1 MVDHLN
7 VSYLYKKRGV
17 FYFTKRVP
25 CDVKSYYRSDRIVI
39 CLKTKSNVSAIRASK
54 SLYQRLDDYWTS
66 IRLTKMQVPAQHMLV
81 TKPPINSNSNAPLLS
96 EALTTYLKLKGEG
109 KDKIFIRGANRNIK
123 YVIELLGDL
132 PIDDYSSKDASKFR
146 DNLLDKGLLI
156 SSVKRVFSSIRSIIN
171 LSITEEGIN
180 CINAFSKTYM
190 PDKENV
196 EIRKPIPTKDI
207 KHIQSLCIEKDDDL
221 RWLIALL
228 SDSGMR
234 LGEGVGL
241 LKSDINLACE
251 IPHINLIPHP
261 WRRLKTKGSQRCI
274 PLVGASLWASRK
286 ILYNRNDSIFAFPRY
301 TTKDICNANSA
312 SAALNKWM
320 KEKLSKPYVIHGFR
334 HSFRDRLRAIECP
347 SDIIDQLGG
356 WRLKSVGQGYG
367 IGYEL
372 EVLIKWTSK
381 INQPA

>member
-54 SLYQRLDDYWTS
+54 SLFQKLDDYWTS

-207 KHIQSLCIEKDDDL
+207 KHIQSLCREYDDDL
-221 RWLIALL
+221 RWLVALL
-228 SDSGMR
+228 SDTGMR

-241 LKSDINLACE
+241 LKSDMKLDCE
-251 IPHINLIPHP
+251 IPHIKLIPHP
-261 WRRLKTKGSQRCI
+261 WRRLKTKSSQRVI
-274 PLVGASLWASRK
+274 PLVNESLWASKR
-286 ILYNRNDSIFAFPRY
+286 ILEHTDNSLFALPRY
-301 TTKDICNANSA
+301 TSLNGCKANSA
-312 SAALNKWM
+312 SAALNKWL
-320 KEKLSKPYVIHGFR
+320 KEELTENYVIHGFR

-347 SDIIDQLGG
+347 SEIINQLGG
-356 WRLKSVGQGYG
+356 WSLKSVGEGYG
-367 IGYEL
+367 RGYEL
-372 EVLIKWTSK
+372 SVLSKWLLK
-381 INQPA
+381 M